1 MFSSE
6 DSVNTQTPKKLNRL
20 LRNDMTGEPIIRRSF
35 ATARLTK
42 RQILEALTHLL
53 GRPEREGG
61 DRGVPGLKN
70 MKSISRIPIWI

>member
-1 MFSSE
+1 
-6 DSVNTQTPKKLNRL
+6 
-20 LRNDMTGEPIIRRSF
+20 MTGEPIIRRSF

-53 GRPEREGG
+53 GRPERERGV

-70 MKSISRIPIWI
+70 MKSMSRIPIWI